1 MCCFSA
7 KTEVHATTIF
17 ARMVK
22 PGMQVLAYQMK
33 YSAEKPTAMIL
44 PVPVALPAREDSLR
58 FKNLKEYPTLFEDL
72 ARGFP
77 MITRHSSGSKGVP
90 EAQVAAAAA
99 PLAVHEVGDFIASF
113 VPSVADFGRVDPQF
127 AIRKDVWDK
136 IPAYKDYGFAVFQ
149 LKQLSGSP
157 HPIAFEF
164 DSRLPSTIYFP
175 TVHIHDGSV
184 HEKDD
189 FDHALYLQA
198 PVADQHA
205 GDYEGPDAVD
215 RATGFVRSNGP
226 AKDFSDPS
234 KSQGLIDPDLLVHK
248 ITMKGSLPNRDTF
261 RDLTPVSF
269 SSHGC
274 SRCDVAPGGFDLG
287 SLGSASI
294 PVGLTMAGLG
304 WIIRRR
310 DALRKR

>member
-7 KTEVHATTIF
+7 KTEVHGTTIF
-17 ARMVK
+17 ARMTK
-22 PGMQVLAYQMK
+22 PGTQVLAYQMK
-33 YSAEKPTAMIL
+33 YSAQTPTAMIL

-58 FKNLKEYPTLFEDL
+58 FKSLKEYPELFDDL

-77 MITRHSSGSKGVP
+77 VIQTHSRGAKSAP
-90 EAQVAAAAA
+90 EPQYAAAA

-113 VPSVADFGRVDPQF
+113 VPSVADFSRVDAQF
-127 AIRKDVWDK
+127 AIKKDVWDK

-149 LKQLSGSP
+149 LKQLSGKP
-157 HPIAFEF
+157 HPIAFEL
-164 DSRLPSTIYFP
+164 DSRFDSTIYFP

-205 GDYEGPDAVD
+205 GDYEGPDSVD
-215 RATGFVRSNGP
+215 GATGFVRSNGP
-226 AKDFSDPS
+226 AKDFTDP
-234 KSQGLIDPDLLVHK
+234 KKAQGLLDPDLLVHK
-248 ITMKGSLPNRDTF
+248 LTMKGSLPNRDTF
-261 RDLTPVSF
+261 RDLKPTSF
-269 SSHGC
+269 SSRGC
-274 SRCDVAPGGFDLG
+274 SRCDVGAGAIDLP
-287 SLGSASI
+287 SASI
-294 PVGLTMAGLG
+294 PIGLTMAGLG

-310 DALRKR
+310 DALRKRG